1 MPATARSMLTSVA
14 SIAGIVFLAFCLLL
28 WWRQENFLFHPG
40 PNDALLRKQWHVNR
54 VEIPSANIALE
65 GWWAENPA
73 ASTRAV
79 ILYFGGNG
87 EDVLYTA
94 TTARHIDARR
104 ALFVNY
110 RGYGGSPGKPTQKAL
125 FEDALAI
132 YDYVVASGV
141 PPEDVVAMG
150 RSLGAGVA
158 TMLAATR
165 RVRGAILV
173 TPYDSI
179 ASVAA
184 RHYAFLPVRLLLRH
198 PFPAS
203 DYAKNAHVPALML
216 AGASDFIVPAIHAQ
230 RLHEAWAGPKEIHI
244 LPGAGHN
251 NIEQQRAYYELINRF
266 LRRTKTENAG

>member
-1 MPATARSMLTSVA
+1 MLTSAA
-14 SIAGIVFLAFCLLL
+14 SMAGIAGIVFLAFCLLL
-28 WWRQENFLFHPG
+28 WWRQENFLFHPR
-40 PNDALLRKQWHVNR
+40 PNDALLRKQWHVHR
-54 VEIPSANIALE
+54 VEIPSADIALE
-65 GWWAENPA
+65 GWWADNPA
-73 ASTRAV
+73 ASNAAV
-79 ILYFGGNG
+79 IVYFGGNG
-87 EDVLYTA
+87 EDILYTA

-110 RGYGGSPGKPTQKAL
+110 RGYGGTPGKPTQKAL

-141 PPEDVVAMG
+141 APENIVVMG
-150 RSLGAGVA
+150 RSLGSGVA

-179 ASVAA
+179 AAVAA
-184 RHYAFLPVRLLLRH
+184 RHYAFLPVRMLLRH

-216 AGASDFIVPAIHAQ
+216 AGATDFIVPAIHAQ

-251 NIEQQRAYYELINRF
+251 NIEQQRAYYDLINQF
-266 LRRTKTENAG
+266 LRSAAQTTGF